1 MKRESENL
9 RIYFLFLVMI
19 LAAGCVLVRL
29 FSIQILKHS
38 LYAATAQGQ
47 YEYSKKIAP
56 DRGDI
61 FIQEK
66 GGVWHP
72 LAVSRKYES
81 VYLVPRDV
89 QNKDETA
96 QKLYSLLGL
105 EKEKIL
111 AKLKDY
117 EDPYEPLKSKL
128 EDETVE
134 KIKDLNLP
142 GVGFET
148 EKRRWYPQGSLAAH
162 VLGFVGIQNDQK
174 IGQYG
179 LEGYYEK
186 ELAGTDGLMKSKRDA
201 LGRWLLLED
210 YSVDPARDGSDLYL
224 TLDQNIQYLAEQEL
238 KKMAESWHIFSGC
251 AIVMDPKTG
260 AVKAMASFPGFNP
273 NEYNKVESINSFSNS
288 CIQQIYEPGSVFKPI
303 TMAAGLDS
311 GKVSPSTTFNDE
323 GFVKIGPDII
333 RNALQKSY
341 GLSSMTQVLEK
352 SINTGVIFVER
363 LVGSEKFEKYVESFG
378 FGEICS
384 IDLEGEVSGSLKN
397 IKTNREINLATAAF
411 GQGISVTPLQ
421 MASAIGA
428 IANQGKLMRPYIVE
442 KIVKDN
448 GEEQITEP
456 QVVREVISP
465 KSAAKLST
473 MLVSTVDNGYDQVKI
488 KNYNIAGKTGT
499 AQMADTQKRGYG
511 DDVSHTFIGYAPA
524 YDPKFLIFLKIE
536 KPIGAQFASTT
547 LSPVFSELAQYI
559 LNYYEIPPER

>member
-288 CIQQIYEPGSVFKPI
+288 CIQRIYEPGSVFKPI

>member
-273 NEYNKVESINSFSNS
+273 NEYNKAESINSFSNS

>member
-273 NEYNKVESINSFSNS
+273 NEYNKAESINSFSNS
-288 CIQQIYEPGSVFKPI
+288 CIQRIYEPGSVFKPI

>member
-1 MKRESENL
+1 
-9 RIYFLFLVMI
+9 FLVMI

-511 DDVSHTFIGYAPA
+511 DD
-524 YDPKFLIFLKIE
+524 E
-536 KPIGAQFASTT
+536 PIGAQFASTT

>member
-128 EDETVE
+128 EDKTVE